1 MGSETSTRLKRNP
14 ALNLGLRHTGF
25 LYQLEAVEAV
35 KNLPY
40 AALFHEQ
47 GLGKT
52 KIAIDLA
59 LEWLKTDA
67 VDTVVFVTKRTLVQ
81 NWQDEIKAH
90 SYLHPT
96 ILDQN
101 HSGNFFA
108 LNSPSPVFLV
118 HYEVFRTEQR
128 RLRLFAKT
136 RRVGIILDEAQKI
149 KNPESDLARAFHAV
163 APVMKRR
170 IIMTGTPV
178 ANRPYDIWSLIYFL
192 DQGAA
197 LGPDFEAFKSG
208 LDLTNDLWVNE
219 KRRNAFE
226 DELAELFDRIRPFT
240 VRETKLTAGIELP
253 EKRIENVAV
262 EMSPRQQALY
272 EEYRT
277 ELGASIVVGDQ
288 QTLDDA
294 EESLKRLL
302 RLVQVASNPLLVDE
316 AHSEIPGKFA
326 KLRELVMQAVDARSK
341 IIVWT
346 SFVKNAD
353 WLHGRLAEFGAVK
366 VHGGVELSDRN
377 DAISSFKGD
386 PSVKVL
392 VATPGAA
399 KEGLTLT
406 VANHAVF
413 YDRSFSLDDYLQAQ
427 DRIHRISQ
435 TDPCF
440 IWNLI
445 SLASIDEWVDS
456 LLAAKRLSAQLGQA
470 DISKEEYRRLAN
482 YDFGKMIREILGL
495 DP

>member
-1 MGSETSTRLKRNP
+1 MASEPLRRLKRNP
-14 ALNLGLRHTGF
+14 ALNLGLRHSGF

-59 LEWLKTDA
+59 LEWLKSDA
-67 VDTVVFVTKRTLVQ
+67 VDTVVFVTKRSLVQ

-90 SYLHPT
+90 SYLYPT

-163 APVMKRR
+163 GPVMKRR

-192 DQGAA
+192 DQGES
-197 LGPDFEAFKSG
+197 LGTDFEAFKDG
-208 LDLTNDLWVNE
+208 LDLTNDLWVND
-219 KRRNAFE
+219 KRRDAFE
-226 DELAELFDRIRPFT
+226 GELGKLFDRIREFT
-240 VRETKLTAGIELP
+240 VRETKLTAGILLP

-262 EMSPRQQALY
+262 EMSPRQKALY

-277 ELGASIVVGDQ
+277 ELGASIIVGDQ

-302 RLVQVASNPLLVDE
+302 RLVQVASNPMLVDE
-316 AHSEIPGKFA
+316 AYAEIPGKFA
-326 KLRELVMQAVDARSK
+326 KLRELVVQAVEGGSK
-341 IIVWT
+341 VIVWT
-346 SFVKNAD
+346 SFVRNAD
-353 WLHGRLAEFGAVK
+353 WLQECLADFGAVK
-366 VHGGVELSDRN
+366 VHGGVELADRN
-377 DAISSFKGD
+377 DAISAFKTD
-386 PSVKVL
+386 PLVKVL

-435 TDPCF
+435 TDTCF

-445 SLASIDEWVDS
+445 SSASIDEWVDS

-482 YDFGKMIREILGL
+482 YDFGKMIKEILGF
-495 DP
+495 DA